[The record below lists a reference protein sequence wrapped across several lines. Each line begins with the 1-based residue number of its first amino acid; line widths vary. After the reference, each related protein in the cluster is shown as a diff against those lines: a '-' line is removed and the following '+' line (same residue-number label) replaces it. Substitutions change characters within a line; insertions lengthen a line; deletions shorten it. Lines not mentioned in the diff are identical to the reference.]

1 MNYFK
6 AAEQV
11 LSSVRTLERSLRNLE
26 RRKKALIARGAPQEP
41 GAIDYSKPFTDSHY
55 VNDTLNELLEVA
67 ECSKNIA
74 ETERELAEINRDIDQ
89 LSAEYKKVV
98 ELWYIEKRSKE
109 DIMEE
114 LYVESLTTIYNIRNK
129 AVAEVALLYY
139 GASAM
144 PSI

>member
-26 RRKKALIARGAPQEP
+26 RRKQALIARGAPQEP

-55 VNDTLNELLEVA
+55 VNDTINDLLEVA

-74 ETERELAEINRDIDQ
+74 ETERELAEINRVIDQ

-114 LYVESLTTIYNIRNK
+114 LYVASLTPI
-129 AVAEVALLYY
+129 
-139 GASAM
+139 
-144 PSI
+144 